1 MILQR
6 KRAVFQLIFTSP
18 AFAGKNNS
26 VDAPVSRP
34 ERQMT
39 HKSTTCC
46 QRPKG
51 NGRRL
56 QRTRPATRSRLIG
69 DGGRNSP
76 RQPKRPYRER
86 TK

>member
-26 VDAPVSRP
+26 VDAPASRL

-39 HKSTTCC
+39 HKSSTCC
-46 QRPKG
+46 QRMAAVFSARDP
-51 NGRRL
+51 
-56 QRTRPATRSRLIG
+56 RPAAG
-69 DGGRNSP
+69 
-76 RQPKRPYRER
+76 
-86 TK
+86 